1 MLLHQE
7 GGMEHSVVGQWLGWL
22 MATIYMGGRIPQIYL
37 NVIQKTNYSIFHF
50 RPQYFHGLLITISIV
65 FTDQAR
71 ERGGK
76 KLDPQLIHFKMAIPH
91 QCLLHF
97 LYNIAGFE
105 SFYVRLC
112 IGCQCCL
119 CWKVSLVFCYLYM
132 IHICIPSIIFIFM

>member
-37 NVIQKTNYSIFHF
+37 NVIQNTNYSIFHF
-50 RPQYFHGLLITISIV
+50 RPQYFHGFLITIHIF

-76 KLDPQLIHFKMAIPH
+76 KLNPQLIHFKMAIPPV
-91 QCLLHF
+91 F
-97 LYNIAGFE
+97 A
-105 SFYVRLC
+105 SFFYITLQGLNPFMFVFALVANVAYVGR
-112 IGCQCCL
+112 
-119 CWKVSLVFCYLYM
+119 
-132 IHICIPSIIFIFM
+132 